1 MTSEASPSGRVGIAT
16 FVGLDLAWAAKNES
30 GICWLEAKAG
40 TSPTCRRLEAAVR
53 DGEELADEIAAVEGT
68 VVVAIDAPLLYTPTR
83 WAEREIGRRFGRYKA
98 SAHSA
103 HAAVKQGRTAGI
115 DLGKALECR
124 GFRLDADGLR
134 GADGERRVAV
144 EVYPH
149 TIHVRLFA
157 LDERIPYKL
166 KKGRN
171 VDSRRRAMRDY
182 QRHLEALVAQEA
194 PGCLDNPDV
203 REVLAPRAAETAR
216 GEALKRWEDKLDG
229 LTCAMAAW
237 LAWRDPD
244 GWEPLGDLNGYILVP
259 RTPHDSATP
268 CQPSR

>member
-1 MTSEASPSGRVGIAT
+1 MAT
-16 FVGLDLAWAAKNES
+16 FVGLDLAWAATNES
-30 GICWLEAKAG
+30 GICWLEAEAG

-53 DGEELADEIAAVEGT
+53 DGEELAGEIAAVEGT
-68 VVVAIDAPLLYTPTR
+68 VIVAVDAPLLYTPKR
-83 WAEREIGRRFGRYKA
+83 WAELEIGRRFGRHKA

-115 DLGKALECR
+115 DLGRPLECR

-157 LDERIPYKL
+157 LDERIPYKR

-171 VDSRRRAMRDY
+171 VEFRRRAMRDY
-182 QRHLEALVAQEA
+182 QRHLSALVEHEA
-194 PGCLDNPDV
+194 PGCLDNSDI
-203 REVLAPRAAETAR
+203 RDVLATRTAETAR
-216 GEALKRWEDKLDG
+216 GRELKRLEDKLDG

-244 GWEPLGDLNGYILVP
+244 GWEPIGDLNGYILVP
-259 RTPHDSATP
+259 RTPRESSSL
-268 CQPSR
+268 C